1 MNREADHLEYQIPL
15 SQAEYMQILIRSHFP
30 EADLSECLKIE
41 RELSFSDIRVRV
53 WYCPEQENRLLVV
66 MTLGADFDDLIEKY
80 EKEEELLLA
89 YAVECLAMEVLKKA
103 YDIFPEK
110 LYEREGKYPGEYH
123 FLDDEEMRRMPELL
137 KEMKIRE
144 VSCNEAFALVP
155 QKTVVFMTE
164 VSDKKNA
171 GCISVCETCGRE
183 DCPNRT
189 RGREVRAAGLNYG
202 YQRILGNGGNRL
214 WRKD

>member
-1 MNREADHLEYQIPL
+1 MNREADHLEYQIPF
-15 SQAEYMQILIRSHFP
+15 SQAEYMQTLVRSHFP
-30 EADLSECLKIE
+30 EADLAECLKIE

-66 MTLGADFDDLIEKY
+66 MTLGTDFDDLIEKY

-110 LYEREGKYPGEYH
+110 LYEREGKYPEEYH

-164 VSDKKNA
+164 LSDARNA

-189 RGREVRAAGLNYG
+189 GGREVRSAGLNYG

>member
-1 MNREADHLEYQIPL
+1 MNREAGHLEYQIPF
-15 SQAEYMQILIRSHFP
+15 SQKEYIQTLVRSHFK
-30 EADLSECLKIE
+30 EADFSECLKIE
-41 RELSFSDIRVRV
+41 RELSFSDIRAGV
-53 WYCPEQENRLLVV
+53 WYCPEEENRLLVV
-66 MTLGADFDDLIEKY
+66 MTLGPDFDDLIEKY

-123 FLDDEEMRRMPELL
+123 FLDDKEMGRMPEVL
-137 KEMKIRE
+137 KKMKIRE
-144 VSCNEAFALVP
+144 VSCNEAFALIP

-164 VSDKKNA
+164 LSDEKNA
-171 GCISVCETCGRE
+171 GCISACETCGRE
-183 DCPNRT
+183 NCPNRT
-189 RGREVRAAGLNYG
+189 RGRKERPAGLNYG